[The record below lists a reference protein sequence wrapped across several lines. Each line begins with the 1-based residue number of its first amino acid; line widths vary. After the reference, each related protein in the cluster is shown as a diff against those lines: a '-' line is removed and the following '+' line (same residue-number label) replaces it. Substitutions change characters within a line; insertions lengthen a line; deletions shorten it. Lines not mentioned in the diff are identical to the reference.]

1 MTVFQNISHL
11 KVIASSPHT
20 PTACLIYYQIFR
32 RIFQNASMSFCYFSL
47 HQILLPIVTP
57 VR

>member
-20 PTACLIYYQIFR
+20 HTACLIYYQIFQH
-32 RIFQNASMSFCYFSL
+32 IFQNASMSFFIFLFTKYFCL
-47 HQILLPIVTP
+47 
-57 VR
+57 